1 MTLWRIT
8 VPILTVL
15 TVLVVCA
22 QPVAFASEVLYPVPG
37 DIDVAYHIFDFAAF
51 PSGTS
56 TPFSETIVGSP
67 HGPMTITYAVDD
79 QGASDFV
86 VAPMPVSG
94 KGLVSDPSL
103 SPGTLLIT
111 LSRPV
116 FGIGVSF
123 DTFGSGVIHMEF
135 FSAGA
140 LLWSQTFME
149 DAGFLAGVVPL
160 SLQPNSF
167 DAVAVHAGADVFN
180 PAFFGISEVFAEE
193 NVPEP
198 GTVAFFVGGLVGLV
212 FRAIRQSRTRERAAG
227 AGPCGPGAAK
237 AR

>member
-1 MTLWRIT
+1 MTMITVQIMTL
-8 VPILTVL
+8 L

-22 QPVAFASEVLYPVPG
+22 QPVALASEVVYPVPG

-79 QGASDFV
+79 HGASDFV
-86 VAPMPVSG
+86 VAPMAVSG

-135 FSAGA
+135 FSDGA
-140 LLWSQTFME
+140 LFASQTFMQE
-149 DAGFLAGVVPL
+149 TGFLAGFVPL
-160 SLQPNSF
+160 SLRPNSF

-198 GTVAFFVGGLVGLV
+198 GTAAFFVGGLVGLV
-212 FRAIRQSRTRERAAG
+212 LVLGRSFRRRGGHR
-227 AGPCGPGAAK
+227 
-237 AR
+237 